1 MGSCD
6 GPAHGG
12 PVAALEQKHGS
23 VPHTRNRTLA
33 VIKELTMGR
42 EKIQRKRQMAKKVKV
57 MTLKSLRKRRLEKK
71 SRKKKDNKE
80 RKGKRSDSEKGYDY
94 TTISNI

>member
-1 MGSCD
+1 
-6 GPAHGG
+6 
-12 PVAALEQKHGS
+12 
-23 VPHTRNRTLA
+23 
-33 VIKELTMGR
+33 
-42 EKIQRKRQMAKKVKV
+42 MAKKVKV
-57 MTLKSLRKRRLEKK
+57 MTLKSLQKRRQEKK